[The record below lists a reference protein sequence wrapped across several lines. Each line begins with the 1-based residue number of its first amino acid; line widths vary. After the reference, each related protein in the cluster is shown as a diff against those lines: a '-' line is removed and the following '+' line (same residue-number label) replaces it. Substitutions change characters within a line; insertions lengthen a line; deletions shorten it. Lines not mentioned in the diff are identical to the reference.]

1 MDLARENT
9 LSKAKASI
17 IEVLESR
24 EAGIGVDELLRE
36 LDGRGVDDAAQIKAA
51 VWALISESSVELTPE
66 YLLKVAA
73 SVRTAA

>member
-1 MDLARENT
+1 MARENT

-24 EAGIGVDELLRE
+24 EGGIGVDELLRE
-36 LDGRGVDDAAQIKAA
+36 LGGRGVDDAAQIKVA
-51 VWALISESSVELTPE
+51 VWALISESAVELTPE
-66 YLLKVAA
+66 YLLKMAA